1 MAGTKPIL
9 TAIIGLLILAS
20 LIGYSGENIID
31 DVPKPDAGLCGVTK
45 DSYSDVPGDGA
56 IWDIEVDVSWNDDT
70 VWIGIIDTE
79 TYDSLEKLGGNDDGE
94 LVSCDAKVSFVA
106 GGPKSGEDSSF
117 SWTPDGE
124 EFHIMIGSM
133 EEADEDDDDDD
144 GNPWPFD
151 NTSESQTFIDSF
163 TATVEYDASGGWGTI
178 LILLIIEMVLTYFVL
193 LERR

>member
-106 GGPKSGEDSSF
+106 GGPKSAEESRFSS
-117 SWTPDGE
+117 TPDAE
-124 EFHIMIGSM
+124 EIHIMIGSK
-133 EEADEDDDDDD
+133 EEPDQDEDHHD

-151 NTSESQTFIDSF
+151 DTSESQTFIDSF

-178 LILLIIEMVLTYFVL
+178 LILFMIEMVLTYFVL
-193 LERR
+193 LERK